1 VKIEIQ
7 DGEISAYAESSD
19 SFSSFGG
26 EYWDDDYKFADY
38 GLDLGDI
45 SISNIS
51 PEQYK
56 GLALEMINHLLIN
69 GYRFE
74 LRDNKDG
81 NGEYLAEIK

>member
-1 VKIEIQ
+1 MKIEVQ
-7 DGEISAYAESSD
+7 YGEIFAYAESSD

-26 EYWDDDYKFADY
+26 EYWDDDYKFVDY
-38 GLDLGDI
+38 GLDFGGI

-51 PEQYK
+51 SEQYK
-56 GLALEMINHLLIN
+56 SLAISMINHLLIN
-69 GYRFE
+69 GYSFE

>member
-1 VKIEIQ
+1 MKIEIQ
-7 DGEISAYAESSD
+7 DGEIFASAELSD

-26 EYWDDDYKFADY
+26 EFWDGYYEFTDY
-38 GLDLGDI
+38 GLDFGGI
-45 SISNIS
+45 SIFNIS

-74 LRDNKDG
+74 LRDDKDG